1 MKTPRRKSAY
11 EKKAYGASAFWI
23 ISVFPRDVKAF
34 MDQKPKNWAMR
45 EGKPKNRACCQSEF
59 ADFKVLLERVVRR
72 RGKERQKHILKL
84 EEFFCDKVYEIM
96 MRQRGYFTEVLK
108 EKRELETRLRSVL
121 NEKGFLEDQN
131 FELRQKLAVK
141 DVFLHNPSSS
151 TESAS

>member
-1 MKTPRRKSAY
+1 MNNT
-11 EKKAYGASAFWI
+11 
-23 ISVFPRDVKAF
+23 
-34 MDQKPKNWAMR
+34 PKNWV
-45 EGKPKNRACCQSEF
+45 CCQSEF
-59 ADFKVLLERVVRR
+59 AEFKVMLERVVSR
-72 RGKERQKHILKL
+72 RGKRREKHILEL